1 MIPHVQELTQTVPVT
16 TACAAL
22 DVPRSRYYRSK
33 PAGKGQPAETE
44 TKVAAPAEKAAHK
57 RHPRALSA
65 EEEATIHALLNS
77 ERFRDRSPY
86 AVFGTLLDEEQRY
99 LCSIRTMYR
108 ILQRHGETTPR
119 GRQRA
124 RTAYQ
129 KPELLATAPNQV
141 WSWDITKLRGPRKWT
156 YYYLYVMLDIF
167 SRYVVGWH
175 IATRESAALGK
186 ELIAAA
192 CLGQG
197 ITKDQL
203 TIHADRG
210 GPMTAKGVAQLLAD
224 LGVTRTHT
232 RPYTS
237 NDNPYSEAQFK
248 TVKYRPDYP
257 DRFGSL
263 QDARGWA
270 RPFFHWYNH
279 EHRHT
284 ALSLMT
290 PAMIHAG
297 RGAAVL
303 DQRRKTLATAYAA
316 HPERFVRGR
325 PQPGTLPEK
334 VWINPPAATTDEDG
348 E

>member
-1 MIPHVQELTQTVPVT
+1 MTPYIQEMAQQMPVSV
-16 TACAAL
+16 ACAAL
-22 DVPRSRYYRSK
+22 ALPRSQYYRQQ
-33 PAGKGQPAETE
+33 QPPQ
-44 TKVAAPAEKAAHK
+44 APAAATPVETAVGK
-57 RHPRALSA
+57 PHPRALSA
-65 EEEATIHALLNS
+65 AETATVHELLTS
-77 ERFRDRSPY
+77 ARFQDMSPY
-86 AVFGTLLDEEQRY
+86 EVYGTLLDEECRY

-108 ILQRHGETTPR
+108 ILQRHGQTTPR

-124 RTAYQ
+124 RAAYK

-175 IATRESAALGK
+175 IAPRESAAVAQ
-186 ELIAAA
+186 ELIAAC
-192 CLGQG
+192 CLEQG
-197 ITKDQL
+197 IAQEQL

-210 GPMTAKGVAQLLAD
+210 GPMTAKAVAQLLAD

-248 TVKYRPDYP
+248 TMKYRPDYP

-263 QDARGWA
+263 PDARAWA
-270 RPFFHWYNH
+270 RPFFRWYNH
-279 EHRHT
+279 EHRHS

-290 PAMIHAG
+290 PATIHAG

-303 DQRRKTLATAYAA
+303 QQRRKILSAAYAA
-316 HPERFVRGR
+316 HPERFVQGR
-325 PQPGTLPEK
+325 PQPGSLPEA
-334 VWINPPAATTDEDG
+334 VWINPPAPSKEDDG
-348 E
+348 A